1 MADETSPDQPPD
13 LDGAATPNRDRRPE
27 PPVVIEGEVAESS
40 ESVEAPP
47 PVEPRAAEPPSNP
60 EPVQETNAEPATT
73 AEAEPVRETNAEPPP
88 AAGRPILSAATG
100 AIVGAAVAAAGLWF
114 LGQRPAAEPD
124 LVSRLEN
131 LERSQP
137 APPPTAA
144 LAALDKRVGALEA
157 ASGAAPDKAS
167 EAYGQRIAALESAAL
182 SAKAAADGNND
193 ALAIAQT
200 ARDDAA
206 KALALATTVAQKG
219 DAVAGAAAPA
229 AQPSADIGGLEARIG
244 KLETGLAALDRP
256 AIDLTPINQR
266 LAKLEGALAAPKT
279 ENRVAAESAAPSRD
293 GAGLAVVAQALSDRL
308 RAGAPFPLEQA
319 ALERLGADPAK
330 LTALKPFAEKGA
342 PTAGA
347 LAGDFAKISPAIAAA
362 AAPQG
367 SGGFVDRLMADMG
380 KVVKVTRVGEVAG
393 DDPTAVVSQIGAALG
408 RGQIG
413 PAMAAWARLPEA
425 ARQASKDWANEAQSR
440 LAADKAAQDIL
451 DDAMTRLAAAS
462 H

>member
-13 LDGAATPNRDRRPE
+13 LEGAATPNRDRRPE

-47 PVEPRAAEPPSNP
+47 PVEPQAAEPPP
-60 EPVQETNAEPATT
+60 TVEM
-73 AEAEPVRETNAEPPP
+73 EPVRETNAEPPP

-100 AIVGAAVAAAGLWF
+100 AVVGAAVAAAGLWF
-114 LGQRPAAEPD
+114 LGQRPAAAPD

-137 APPPTAA
+137 GAAPTAA
-144 LAALDKRVGALEA
+144 LAALDKRVGVLEA

-167 EAYGQRIAALESAAL
+167 EAYGQRIAALESASL
-182 SAKAAADGNND
+182 SAKAAADGNKD

-206 KALALATTVAQKG
+206 KALALATTAAQKG

-229 AQPSADIGGLEARIG
+229 VQPSADIGGLEARIG

-279 ENRVAAESAAPSRD
+279 ENRVAAETAAPSRD

-308 RAGAPFPLEQA
+308 HTGAPFPLEQA
-319 ALERLGADPAK
+319 ALEHLGADPAK
-330 LTALKPFAEKGA
+330 LAILKPFAEKGA
-342 PTAGA
+342 PTAGV
-347 LAGDFAKISPAIAAA
+347 LAADFAKISPAISAA

-367 SGGFVDRLMADMG
+367 SGGFVDRLFANMG

-393 DDPTAVVSQIGAALG
+393 DDPAAVVSQIGAALG
-408 RGQIG
+408 RGQIE
-413 PAMAAWARLPEA
+413 AATAAWTRLPEA
-425 ARQASKDWANEAQSR
+425 ARQASKEWANEAQSR

-451 DDAMTRLAAAS
+451 DDAMMRLAAAS

>member
-47 PVEPRAAEPPSNP
+47 PAEPRAVEPSP
-60 EPVQETNAEPATT
+60 T
-73 AEAEPVRETNAEPPP
+73 AETEPVRETNAEPPP

-114 LGQRPAAEPD
+114 LGQRPAADPD

-131 LERSQP
+131 LERNQP

-157 ASGAAPDKAS
+157 ASGASPDKGS
-167 EAYGQRIAALESAAL
+167 EAAYGQRIAALESAAL
-182 SAKAAADGNND
+182 SAKAVADVNKD
-193 ALAIAQT
+193 TLAMAQA

-206 KALALATTVAQKG
+206 KALALATTAAQKG
-219 DAVAGAAAPA
+219 DVVAGAAAPA
-229 AQPSADIGGLEARIG
+229 AQPGADIGGLEARIG
-244 KLETGLAALDRP
+244 KLEAGVAALDRP
-256 AIDLTPINQR
+256 PVDLAPLAQR
-266 LAKLEGALAAPKT
+266 LDKLEGALAAPKT
-279 ENRVAAESAAPSRD
+279 ENRVAAEPAAPSRD

-308 RAGAPFPLEQA
+308 RAGAPFPLEQT
-319 ALERLGADPAK
+319 ALEHLGADSAK
-330 LTALKPFAEKGA
+330 LSILKPFAEKGA

-347 LAGDFAKISPAIAAA
+347 LAADFAKIAPAISAA

-367 SGGFVDRLMADMG
+367 SGGFVDRLIANMG

-393 DDPTAVVSQIGAALG
+393 DDPMALVSQIGAALG

-413 PAMAAWARLPEA
+413 PATAAWARLPEA
-425 ARQASKDWANEAQSR
+425 ARQASKEWGNEAQSR

-451 DDAMTRLAAAS
+451 DDAMTRLAAAG

>member
-40 ESVEAPP
+40 ERVAAPP
-47 PVEPRAAEPPSNP
+47 PAEPQAAEPPP
-60 EPVQETNAEPATT
+60 TAETEPVH
-73 AEAEPVRETNAEPPP
+73 ETNAEPPP

-114 LGQRPAAEPD
+114 LGQRPTADPD

-167 EAYGQRIAALESAAL
+167 EAYGQRITALESASL
-182 SAKAAADGNND
+182 SAKAAADANKD
-193 ALAIAQT
+193 TLAIAQA

-206 KALALATTVAQKG
+206 KALALATTGVQKG
-219 DAVAGAAAPA
+219 DAVAGVAAPA
-229 AQPSADIGGLEARIG
+229 AQPGADVGGLEARIG
-244 KLETGLAALDRP
+244 KLEAGLAALDRP
-256 AIDLTPINQR
+256 AIDLTPLNQR

-279 ENRVAAESAAPSRD
+279 ENRVAAETAAPSRD

-308 RAGAPFPLEQA
+308 RVGAPFPLEQA
-319 ALERLGADPAK
+319 ALEHLGADPAK
-330 LTALKPFAEKGA
+330 LAILKPFAEKGA
-342 PTAGA
+342 PTAGV
-347 LAGDFAKISPAIAAA
+347 LAGDFAKISPAISAA

-367 SGGFVDRLMADMG
+367 SGGFVDRLMANMG

-393 DDPTAVVSQIGAALG
+393 DDPAALVSQIGAALG

-413 PAMAAWARLPEA
+413 PATAAWARLPEA
-425 ARQASKDWANEAQSR
+425 ARQASKEWADEAQSR